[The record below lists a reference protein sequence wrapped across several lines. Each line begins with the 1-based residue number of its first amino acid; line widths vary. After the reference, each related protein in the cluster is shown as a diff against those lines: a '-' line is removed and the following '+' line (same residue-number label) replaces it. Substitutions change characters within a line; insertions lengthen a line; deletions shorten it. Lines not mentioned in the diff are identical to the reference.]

1 MILLLKNKLI
11 IALDKVLED
20 SLKVEGIPK
29 QVLFTLEEG
38 VEFIREL
45 NALPYYKPS
54 IVLVRT
60 DGNIDGWKNINQQI
74 FHTAR
79 ITVEALTEIVTLW
92 KDDKL
97 FVFYD
102 SIQIKIV
109 KQSAADPNQK
119 HWLESAPGN
128 DLKVPTSPPT
138 GTGPST

>member
-1 MILLLKNKLI
+1 MILLLKNKLL

-20 SLKVEGIPK
+20 ALKVEGIPK

-54 IVLVRT
+54 LTFVR
-60 DGNIDGWKNINQQI
+60 IDGDIGKWETINQQI
-74 FHTAR
+74 FHTTR
-79 ITVEALTEIVTLW
+79 ISVEALTEIVTLW
-92 KDDKL
+92 KDNKL

-102 SIQIKIV
+102 SIQIKIAPPPV
-109 KQSAADPNQK
+109 ADVNQK

-128 DLKVPTSPPT
+128 DLKPGSPAT
-138 GTGPST
+138 